1 MSIIILEKE
10 LLGDGMIVYG
20 DLLFL
25 INFCMDFLCF
35 YLSCLLLH
43 QRMPTFR
50 TVVASIVG
58 GAYSVAALF
67 ISVNAPISFLADIS
81 VLFLMCA
88 IVYLGD
94 GSGALGFIKRV
105 ALYFIASAL
114 LGGLMTSL
122 FSLFNQMNIFEDLNI
137 SIDGVDA
144 WIFALLALLGTVASM
159 LGTRMLRPDI
169 STQGAILK
177 IRGKNGETAELCALI
192 DSGNLATEPISGKSV
207 VFACV
212 EDLKGVIDAPV
223 YEAISQRIPFEDIP
237 FSVASKIRLVAG
249 GSIVG
254 RALLPAIR
262 IENVYIKYGKG
273 EKPLDVYFAFVD
285 KECLGKYGAIVPAQA
300 II

>member
-1 MSIIILEKE
+1 
-10 LLGDGMIVYG
+10 MIVYG

-67 ISVNAPISFLADIS
+67 ISVNAPISFFADIS

-94 GSGALGFIKRV
+94 GSGALGFFKRV

-122 FSLFNQMNIFEDLNI
+122 FSLFNQMDIFENI
-137 SIDGVDA
+137 SISVDGIDA
-144 WIFALLALLGTVASM
+144 WIFSLLALLGTAASM
-159 LGTRMLRPDI
+159 LCTRMLRPDI
-169 STQGAILK
+169 STRTAIIK
-177 IRGKNGETAELCALI
+177 IKGTNGENTELFALI
-192 DSGNLATEPISGKSV
+192 DSGNLASEPISGKSV

-212 EDLKGVIDAPV
+212 KDFKNVIDAPL
-223 YEAISQRIPFEDIP
+223 YEAISQRIPFEDMP
-237 FSVASKIRLVAG
+237 FCVSSKIRLVAG

-254 RALLPAIR
+254 RVLLPAVR

-285 KECLGKYGAIVPAQA
+285 GECLGKYGAIVPSEA